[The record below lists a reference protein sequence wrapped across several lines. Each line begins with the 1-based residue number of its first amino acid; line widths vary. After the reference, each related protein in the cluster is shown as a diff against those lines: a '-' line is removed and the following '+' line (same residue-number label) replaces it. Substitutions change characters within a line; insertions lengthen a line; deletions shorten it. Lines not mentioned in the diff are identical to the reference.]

1 MPVVRAVWTAEGVTM
16 VSRERGR
23 ALEAVVAQ
31 TGLALAET
39 DAGKN
44 HAQQLAV
51 GHRSQVGGEQVL
63 EVPHQ

>member
-1 MPVVRAVWTAEGVTM
+1 M